1 MENFRGHLLKQWR
14 FSLTAQCCA
23 ILTYFIELYR
33 KPHVAMIERTTS
45 AKNWPF
51 HISRTN
57 LIKIWMLSHC
67 KSCDMCFIGFQGEF
81 WEWKYSFTS
90 FIKFCVKS
98 IKLSRQTIFN
108 PINTFLHLLYVKE
121 VYSVVRNP
129 VPSVVWVL
137 RVSLCVKFEA
147 FNIFR
152 VQFLQASCR
161 LKIFSK
167 LRFYN

>member
-14 FSLTAQCCA
+14 FPLTAQCCA

-81 WEWKYSFTS
+81 
-90 FIKFCVKS
+90 
-98 IKLSRQTIFN
+98 
-108 PINTFLHLLYVKE
+108 
-121 VYSVVRNP
+121 
-129 VPSVVWVL
+129 
-137 RVSLCVKFEA
+137 
-147 FNIFR
+147 
-152 VQFLQASCR
+152 
-161 LKIFSK
+161 
-167 LRFYN
+167 